1 MQDMVANM
9 VAAQVEKAVDSKLDE
24 LERDMHDLEGARQ
37 RRMKEMKE
45 LEKKKKKWR
54 AQGHGSY
61 DECHEHDFFGIC
73 KQSEMLAVHF
83 YRDTTP
89 RCQIVDKHLQL
100 LAPQHL
106 ECRFIKVNAEK
117 SPFLAERM
125 EIIVLP
131 TIALIKDN
139 QCIHKIIGFGEM
151 GDTDDF
157 ATSTMAKVLSTHG
170 AVIYQENDEYAAQQ
184 QEPTAQEVRKD
195 YVGYQKKQMDDYD
208 SDDWENWE

>member
-1 MQDMVANM
+1 MVANM

-61 DECHEHDFFGIC
+61 DEVHEHDFFGVA
-73 KQSEMLAVHF
+73 KQSEVMAVHF

-125 EIIVLP
+125 DIIVLP
-131 TIALIKDN
+131 TIALIRDN

-170 AVIYQENDEYAAQQ
+170 VVIYQENDEYAAQQ
-184 QEPTAQEVRKD
+184 QAPSAEEVRKD